1 MIHCKRVYEPVE
13 PGDGQRLLV
22 DRLWPRHWRKD
33 QLHGQW
39 VAQVAPS
46 DALRKAL
53 HQGELDFPTFAAR
66 YRQELAAQPAR
77 WYFILDLAAKG
88 PVTLLYASRDRQH
101 NNALVLADFLEDEIE
116 RRGPGSSPVC
126 YADRLA

>member
-1 MIHCKRVYEPVE
+1 MGNGSRKS
-13 PGDGQRLLV
+13 
-22 DRLWPRHWRKD
+22 RHPMPCARRFIRASWISRPLPPATGRSWR
-33 QLHGQW
+33 
-39 VAQVAPS
+39 
-46 DALRKAL
+46 
-53 HQGELDFPTFAAR
+53 
-66 YRQELAAQPAR
+66 AQPAR